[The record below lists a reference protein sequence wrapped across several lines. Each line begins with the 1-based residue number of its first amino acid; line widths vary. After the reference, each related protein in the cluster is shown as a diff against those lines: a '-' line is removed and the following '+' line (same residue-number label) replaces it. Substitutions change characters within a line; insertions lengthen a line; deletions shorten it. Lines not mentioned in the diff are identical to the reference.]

1 MRFAEEEKIFIACF
15 VMNGYTMFKP
25 KYKNYISLYS
35 YLDSTSETLEEQN
48 LQLVSHDPYF
58 ISLLRP
64 FANCP
69 NFGRTGNQNIQKT
82 VSDELKE
89 LGFFEN
95 EKFIARFGR
104 VVKWLMSYRSDLY
117 INEAASGFYNWSYV
131 NEKNTLSRDDKNFLS
146 NKRLSKNLL
155 LDDDPNW
162 WREQE

>member
-1 MRFAEEEKIFIACF
+1 MRFAEEEKKFIACF
-15 VMNGYTMFKP
+15 VMCDFTIFKP
-25 KYKNYISLYS
+25 RYKNYISLYS

-48 LQLVSHDPYF
+48 LQLVSHDPYL
-58 ISLLRP
+58 ISILRP

-69 NFGRTGNQNIQKT
+69 NFGRTGDQNIQQT

-95 EKFIARFGR
+95 EKFVARFGR

-131 NEKNTLSRDDKNFLS
+131 NEKKTLSRDDKNFLS

>member
-1 MRFAEEEKIFIACF
+1 MRFAEEEKKFIACF
-15 VMNGYTMFKP
+15 VMCDYTIFKP
-25 KYKNYISLYS
+25 RYKNYISLYS

-69 NFGRTGNQNIQKT
+69 IFGRTGNQNIQKT

-131 NEKNTLSRDDKNFLS
+131 NEKNILSRDDKNFFS
-146 NKRLSKNLL
+146 NKRVSKNLL

>member
-1 MRFAEEEKIFIACF
+1 M
-15 VMNGYTMFKP
+15 
-25 KYKNYISLYS
+25 
-35 YLDSTSETLEEQN
+35 EEQN